1 MLGSVGFIFVASSVV
16 LFADICTTQGLRGV
30 GPAEEI
36 KIGLK
41 APQLRL
47 LALTVATEE
56 TDGYKRFMKSAKTN
70 NIDVKVLGMGEEWR
84 GGDVKRY
91 PGGGHKINILKK
103 ETELHKNESDLLLM
117 FVDSYDVIL
126 LGHPE
131 LFITKFLEFE
141 ANLVFSA
148 EDFCWPDKLLKNKY
162 PEVSYGKKFLCS
174 GGFIGYA
181 SVFHEV
187 VANHAIDDV
196 EDDQLYYTKIFL
208 DEQKR
213 DDLKLKLD
221 NKAEIFMNLN
231 GAQDEVDVKLS
242 NDKTW
247 LANDQYGTE
256 PLVAHGNG
264 ASKEFLNYLGN
275 YLPNQWNFKDGCVTC
290 TDDTFS
296 LDSHKEEEYPKILMG
311 VFIEKPTPFIPEF
324 LRRIMLQDYPKKHI
338 DLLIHNV
345 VPYHTP
351 QITDWLTDEIKKQFN
366 SVTVLQPEDNLAEYQ
381 ARNQAIKICQDK
393 KCDYLFVVDGTVVL
407 KNKDTLK
414 ILIKQNKPILAPIM
428 TKEGKLWSNFWG
440 ATGEDGYYARSRDY
454 LAIVQRERRGVW
466 NVPFISSIYLVQK
479 QALSKLNGAY
489 GPDSLD
495 PDMAM
500 CKNLREQGI
509 FMYATNLYI
518 FGRLLETDNYK
529 TDMLH
534 NDLWEIFDNKV
545 DWEEK
550 YIHENYSQNF
560 NLSIPVDQPCPDVFW
575 FPILTETFA
584 NQLIEEMEHFGEW
597 SGGRHEDK
605 RLSGGYENVP
615 TDDIHMNQIGF
626 ERHWLHFLK
635 EYIVPVNNRVYPGY
649 HSEAR
654 SIMNF
659 VVKYDPNRQYY
670 LRPHHDSSTYTINV
684 ALTRPGIDHGGG
696 GCRFIR
702 YNCQVTDTRIGW
714 SFMHPGRLTHYHE
727 GLPVTWGKRYIMISF
742 IDP

>member
-1 MLGSVGFIFVASSVV
+1 MLRSVGFIFVASSVV

-56 TDGYKRFMKSAKTN
+56 TDGYKRFMKSAKAN

-174 GGFIGYA
+174 GGSTDIC
-181 SVFHEV
+181 
-187 VANHAIDDV
+187 
-196 EDDQLYYTKIFL
+196 
-208 DEQKR
+208 

-242 NDKTW
+242 NDKAW
-247 LANDQYGTE
+247 LVNDQYGTE

-296 LDSHKEEEYPKILMG
+296 LDSLKEQEYPKILMG
-311 VFIEKPTPFIPEF
+311 
-324 LRRIMLQDYPKKHI
+324 
-338 DLLIHNV
+338 

-381 ARNQAIKICQDK
+381 ARNQAIKMCQDK
-393 KCDYLFVVDGTVVL
+393 KCDYFFVVDGTVVL

-550 YIHENYSQNF
+550 KWNTLVNGQ
-560 NLSIPVDQPCPDVFW
+560 V
-575 FPILTETFA
+575 
-584 NQLIEEMEHFGEW
+584 
-597 SGGRHEDK
+597 GGMRI
-605 RLSGGYENVP
+605 N
-615 TDDIHMNQIGF
+615 
-626 ERHWLHFLK
+626 